1 MHLQVSDIFLNT
13 KKQKRGIF
21 RTLPISIKERFCE
34 VSQQLK
40 LITTLAN
47 KLHHRCLG
55 RFLICLCKELQKVFA
70 KAPDQF
76 LWDPYESQY

>member
-21 RTLPISIKERFCE
+21 RTLPISIKERFRE
-34 VSQQLK
+34 VSQQ

-55 RFLICLCKELQKVFA
+55 RF
-70 KAPDQF
+70 
-76 LWDPYESQY
+76 